1 MTTGPGHETR
11 VRVTVTGRV
20 QGVWYRAWTTE
31 EARDLGL
38 DGWVRNRSD
47 GSVEAVLA
55 GRREDIDTML
65 CLLKEGPPLAA
76 VETVACESFGGEV
89 ARGFAQ
95 RPTLLKTSRNVSS
108 MAERNAS
115 SSTSTPSAASDVTP

>member
-1 MTTGPGHETR
+1 MTSHERR

-20 QGVWYRAWTTE
+20 QGVWYRAWTRE

-55 GRREDIDTML
+55 GSREDIETML
-65 CLLKEGPPLAA
+65 GLLEEGPPLAV
-76 VETVACESFGGEV
+76 VERVAWEPFAQEVAC
-89 ARGFAQ
+89 GFAQ
-95 RPTLLKTSRNVSS
+95 RPTL
-108 MAERNAS
+108 
-115 SSTSTPSAASDVTP
+115 